1 MSAVNA
7 GVDSL
12 MEKLHQAVA
21 VLSTLERV
29 AAVYA
34 DEEPLPAFNT
44 YCRMTSLPLAF
55 QTRYRP
61 FGRAA

>member
-1 MSAVNA
+1 
-7 GVDSL
+7 